1 MVTPGLTGTA
11 TLVVS
16 REHTA
21 EAFGSGLVPVFATP
35 RMVSLMEQA
44 AVAALEGHLEIGQ
57 TTVGTWI
64 ETSHLAA
71 TPVGMSVRAEAVLT
85 AVEGRSL
92 AFRVAAWDAVE
103 KIGEGTHRRAIV
115 SVARFLE
122 RASAKHAR

>member
-1 MVTPGLTGTA
+1 MLTPGLTGTA

-21 EAFGSGLVPVFATP
+21 EALGSGLVPVFATP
-35 RMVSLMEQA
+35 RMVGLMEQA

-85 AVEGRSL
+85 AVEGRTL

-122 RASAKHAR
+122 RVSVKHPR